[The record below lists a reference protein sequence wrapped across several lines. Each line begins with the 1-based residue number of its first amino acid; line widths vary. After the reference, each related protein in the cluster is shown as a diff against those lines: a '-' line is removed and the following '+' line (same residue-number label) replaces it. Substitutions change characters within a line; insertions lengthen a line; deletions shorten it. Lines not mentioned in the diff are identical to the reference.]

1 MSSKP
6 LRSRRWPSLGS
17 PTQQPSAYAGH
28 AHFWER
34 ALSRR
39 QFFQT
44 TAGFTG
50 LALGASLLSPLAPA
64 LFASPPAS
72 TVLPN
77 PISGGLMVFGHLF
90 NFVLPGSGQEP
101 STITDFNG
109 IVGLAHV
116 GGTGTGIDSS
126 GSQRLIFDNDC
137 RFMDGVYVG
146 VDGKVHRGAIG
157 FV

>member
-1 MSSKP
+1 MSLKP
-6 LRSRRWPSLGS
+6 KPFWHLPKSRGAA
-17 PTQQPSAYAGH
+17 QQPSAYVGH
-28 AHFWER
+28 AHFWDR

-39 QFFQT
+39 QLFQA
-44 TAGFTG
+44 TAGVTG
-50 LALGASLLSPLAPA
+50 VALSASLLSPLAPT

-77 PISGGLMVFGHLF
+77 PIPGGLTAFGNLF
-90 NFVLPGSGQEP
+90 HFVLPGSGQEP

-109 IVGLAHV
+109 IVGVAHV
-116 GGTGTGIDSS
+116 GGTGTGVDSS